1 MVLNIDILAALPLA
15 LSLYPKGVL
24 NLALPLDHSLYEL
37 SCELALIGPSIC
49 SLSADFIIVKLS
61 LVRLAVLENHLS
73 KAVSFRVNKVSLV
86 EVAIRPSLL
95 AVSVEHPLAKL
106 PLVNLSIKSIK
117 LSLATV
123 HIVCP
128 ASFVD
133 SFLGLKFHQYSLDF
147 LVIFILPFVH

>member
-1 MVLNIDILAALPLA
+1 MVLNINILAALPLA

-24 NLALPLDHSLYEL
+24 NLPLPLDHSLYEL
-37 SCELALIGPSIC
+37 PGELALIGPSIC

-61 LVRLAVLENHLS
+61 LIRVTVLENHLS
-73 KAVSFRVNKVSLV
+73 KAVSFRVNKVSFV
-86 EVAIRPSLL
+86 EVAVGPSLP
-95 AVSVEHPLAKL
+95 AVSVEHPFAKL
-106 PLVNLSIKSIK
+106 PLVSLSIKPIK

-147 LVIFILPFVH
+147 LVIFIFPFEH